1 MNSSLSLC
9 WPTLA
14 TAVLSPEASDP
25 SKWDGRILLNVF
37 KFWRSSFSKIIFPIT
52 SCTLYRIMVK
62 NMKFGNNN
70 LNLIRLYSIET
81 PTDIASDLLENMH
94 SKRETEEI
102 CFVESRELES
112 CLQFEVPIIDMWSYQ
127 NTFIYLRKNNVFFF

>member
-1 MNSSLSLC
+1 
-9 WPTLA
+9 
-14 TAVLSPEASDP
+14 
-25 SKWDGRILLNVF
+25 
-37 KFWRSSFSKIIFPIT
+37 
-52 SCTLYRIMVK
+52 MVK

-112 CLQFEVPIIDMWSYQ
+112 CLQFEVPIIDM
-127 NTFIYLRKNNVFFF
+127 